1 MAGRLVPVAVTQPG
15 EQLPG
20 SMVTVLPSPQSCL
33 LKYEKIPWFK
43 LGNSIG
49 MWRKEKS
56 QLLLTGPFQHSAAET
71 AHLRRSQ
78 AGDSVLV
85 SALHPSTHPRAAVML
100 TQITEETGG
109 HLPDLNDHCIFWE
122 VFHTLK
128 EKTIKK
134 KIHHNDKA
142 KDKAVDFL
150 GISFLENTVQCSSS
164 LW

>member
-1 MAGRLVPVAVTQPG
+1 
-15 EQLPG
+15 
-20 SMVTVLPSPQSCL
+20 
-33 LKYEKIPWFK
+33 
-43 LGNSIG
+43 
-49 MWRKEKS
+49 
-56 QLLLTGPFQHSAAET
+56 
-71 AHLRRSQ
+71 
-78 AGDSVLV
+78 
-85 SALHPSTHPRAAVML
+85 ML

-109 HLPDLNDHCIFWE
+109 RLTDLNDHCIFWE